1 MTNGPRESTARVAL
15 RYLLFQTPGWF
26 VAAGVLALAVDLFGV
41 AGWLALAAFAL
52 FVAKDAVLFPFVRR
66 AYERNDTPP
75 HPIGETGVAEDAIDG
90 GKDGGED
97 GGEGWVRVGRELWRA
112 RRVPGAAAIRRGE
125 RVQVV
130 ALRGHVLEVEPVAV
144 EAASPPPR

>member
-1 MTNGPRESTARVAL
+1 MKNRPRESTARVAL
-15 RYLLFQTPGWF
+15 RYLLFQLPGWF

-66 AYERNDTPP
+66 AYERNHDPP
-75 HPIGETGVAEDAIDG
+75 HPVGETGVAEDEI
-90 GKDGGED
+90 D

-112 RRVPGAAAIRRGE
+112 KRAPGAAAIPRGAHV
-125 RVQVV
+125 RVV
-130 ALRGHVLEVEPVAV
+130 ALHGHRVAVELLAV
-144 EAASPPPR
+144 EAAPPP

>member
-1 MTNGPRESTARVAL
+1 MTNGAPESTTRVAL

-26 VAAGVLALAVDLFGV
+26 VAAGVLALSVDLFGV

-66 AYERNDTPP
+66 AYERNDVPP
-75 HPIGETGVAEDAIDG
+75 HPVGETGVAEDAI
-90 GKDGGED
+90 D

-112 RRVPGAAAIRRGE
+112 RRAPGAAAIPGGE
-125 RVQVV
+125 RVRVV
-130 ALRGHVLEVEPVAV
+130 ALHGHLLEVELLAV
-144 EAASPPPR
+144 EAASPPP

>member
-15 RYLLFQTPGWF
+15 RYLLFQTPGWL

-66 AYERNDTPP
+66 AYERNDIPP
-75 HPIGETGVAEDAIDG
+75 HPVGETGVAEDAI
-90 GKDGGED
+90 D

-112 RRVPGAAAIRRGE
+112 RRATGAAAIPSGE
-125 RVQVV
+125 RVRVV
-130 ALRGHVLEVEPVAV
+130 ALRGHVLEVELLAV
-144 EAASPPPR
+144 EAASPPPP